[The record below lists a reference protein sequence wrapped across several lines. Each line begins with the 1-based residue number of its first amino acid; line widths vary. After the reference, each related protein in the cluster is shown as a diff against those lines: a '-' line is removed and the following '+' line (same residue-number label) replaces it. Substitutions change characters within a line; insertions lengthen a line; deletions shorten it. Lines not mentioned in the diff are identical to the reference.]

1 MSLIMRHATYYRS
14 VSVRA
19 VVEPEEPEEEIPV
32 PKPVPRP
39 PAGRTPVA
47 RPATGKG

>member
-19 VVEPEEPEEEIPV
+19 VVEPEEPEEEIPA

-39 PAGRTPVA
+39 PSGQVAKPGLRGRQ
-47 RPATGKG
+47 